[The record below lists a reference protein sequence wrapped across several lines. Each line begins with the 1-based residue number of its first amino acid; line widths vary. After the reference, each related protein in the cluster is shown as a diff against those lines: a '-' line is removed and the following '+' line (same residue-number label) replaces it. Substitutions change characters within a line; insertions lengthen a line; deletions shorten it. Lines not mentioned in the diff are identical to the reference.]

1 MRKKPIRKP
10 DFFIVG
16 APKCGTT
23 ALALYLSSHPRI
35 FMPGPNEPLFFGSD
49 VWGPVSIRTHEE
61 YMALFRKVRPHHI
74 AIGEKSVW
82 YLCSKLAATEI
93 KQFNPE
99 ARIIVMLRNPVDM
112 MYSLHGHFLWDL
124 NEDITDFRAALAAEP
139 ERKLGRR
146 IPAAAGFPQGLAY
159 REVARYSRQVERFL
173 DVFAPERVCVTVF
186 EEFVTNP
193 RAAYEEIL
201 SFLGVPSDGRTDF
214 GRVNPGRTFR
224 SKPLAHSLHR
234 PPKALL
240 GLGAILKAM
249 LGTDSLGLWRV
260 LRRLNTKPTARE
272 PLAPELRRELGGEFR
287 RDIKRL
293 SGMVGK
299 DLSLWWPSES

>member
-1 MRKKPIRKP
+1 MTSP
-10 DFFIVG
+10 
-16 APKCGTT
+16 
-23 ALALYLSSHPRI
+23 
-35 FMPGPNEPLFFGSD
+35 EPLFFGSD
-49 VWGPVSIRTHEE
+49 LEGPVSVKSLRKYLELFSNAGDHH
-61 YMALFRKVRPHHI
+61 MAV
-74 AIGEKSVW
+74 GEKSVW
-82 YLCSKLAATEI
+82 YLYSKLAATEI

-124 NEDITDFRAALAAEP
+124 NEDISDFRAALAAEP
-139 ERKLGRR
+139 ERKLCRR
-146 IPAAAGFPQGLAY
+146 IPPGAGFPQGLAY

-173 DVFAPERVCVTVF
+173 DVFAPERIRVTVF
-186 EEFVTNP
+186 EEFVANP
-193 RAAYEEIL
+193 RAVYEEVL

-214 GRVNPGRTFR
+214 PRVNPGKASR
-224 SKPLAHSLHR
+224 SKPLARFLHR

-249 LGTDSLGLWRV
+249 LGTDSLGLWGV

-272 PLAPELRRELGGEFR
+272 PLAPGLRRELCGEFR

-293 SGMVGK
+293 SGMVGE